1 MTYDFKEH
9 LQNASS
15 LYKLGDNAS
24 LRYCALELR
33 LAIECHVYNQLKA
46 SLGNIPESVVN
57 TWQPPQAIKS
67 LCMFEDTADMDLEA
81 RISGGGIENITLK
94 YKNIKYQDLNKWYNT
109 LGSYLHQPTIKK
121 QYFAIDKQKL
131 HNIQVELNKLCDFNL
146 ITFSRG
152 YNNIKCEKCNKDILF
167 TKSYVEKNNKLNCQS
182 AGCKNYAVIRLSPTG
197 EVESFQH
204 ASIPCFKCGTKHSM
218 LLCDIDAE
226 SEFTCKACKNKHFIN
241 KFINS
246 DGRVTPVPEFS
257 FESTLLMI
265 EDESD
270 VDD

>member
-1 MTYDFKEH
+1 MTYNFKEH
-9 LQNASS
+9 LQKASY
-15 LYKLGDNAS
+15 LYQQGDNSS

-46 SLGNIPESVVN
+46 SLGKIPESVIN

-67 LCMFEDTADMDLEA
+67 LCMFEDAADMDLEVQ
-81 RISGGGIENITLK
+81 ISGEEIENITVK

-121 QYFAIDKQKL
+121 QNFAIDKGKL
-131 HNIQVELNKLCDFNL
+131 HKIQVELSKLCDFNL

-152 YNNIKCEKCNKDILF
+152 YNKIKCEKCGQDILF
-167 TKSYVEKNNKLNCQS
+167 TNDYLKKNNKLNCQN
-182 AGCKNYAVIRLSPTG
+182 AGCKNYAVIRLSSSE
-197 EVESFQH
+197 EVESFQY
-204 ASIPCFKCGTKHSM
+204 ARIPCFKCGTKHSI
-218 LLCDIDAE
+218 LLCEIDAE
-226 SEFTCKACKNKHFIN
+226 SEFTCRACKNKHFIK

-246 DGRVTPVPEFS
+246 DGRVVPVPEFS
-257 FESTLLMI
+257 FESTLQMP

-270 VDD
+270 VDG